1 MENMTG
7 ELIGQAKIT
16 GKNHIT
22 LPRRVQIELGGIE
35 IGQYILFFKEGNRIY
50 IQKGAI
56 KPL

>member
-1 MENMTG
+1 MTE
-7 ELIGQAKIT
+7 ELIAQAKIT

-22 LPRRVQIELGGIE
+22 LPKRVQIELGGIE
-35 IGQYILFFKEGNRIY
+35 IGQYILFFKEGKRIY